1 MGKLPLNRL
10 IDQAAGQLFVLMVV
24 GSIPKEPHF
33 IYTGE
38 SPETVLF

>member
-1 MGKLPLNRL
+1 MGRVTGKLPLSRL

-33 IYTGE
+33 IYNGRK
-38 SPETVLF
+38 P